1 MTMKIVRA
9 LMSCKKGAAGAEMA
23 LVTPLLIIIM
33 FGIFEAGNF
42 FWNQHIVENA
52 VRDGVR
58 FAGRKPLSEFA
69 SCVPSTAVVSETRN
83 VIRTGRVS
91 GGTPRIAGWIDGAT
105 TITVT
110 SPCSATTTSGIYVN
124 NPGGAPVVNVT
135 ATVPYNALFNNLGF
149 TTTTLNL
156 QANAQAAVMGF

>member
-1 MTMKIVRA
+1 MTMNIVRA
-9 LMSCKKGAAGAEMA
+9 LISCKNGSAAAEMA

-69 SCVPSTAVVSETRN
+69 GCAPSTSVINDTRN

-91 GGTPRIAGWIDGAT
+91 GGTPRIAGWNDGIA
-105 TITVT
+105 TITIT
-110 SPCSATTTSGIYVN
+110 GHCSATTNTGIYVN
-124 NPGGAPVVNVT
+124 NPAGAPVVTVT
-135 ATVPYNALFNNLGF
+135 ATVSYNALFNNLGF

-156 QANAQAAVMGF
+156 QADAQAAAMGF

>member
-1 MTMKIVRA
+1 MTMKTVRA
-9 LMSCKKGAAGAEMA
+9 LISCNYGSAGAEMA

-58 FAGRKPLSEFA
+58 FAGRKPMSEYA
-69 SCVPSTAVVSETRN
+69 GCVPSSSVIDEIRN
-83 VIRTGRVS
+83 VTRTGRVS
-91 GGTPRIAGWIDGAT
+91 GGTPRIANWTNGAA

-110 SPCSATTTSGIYVN
+110 SPCRIGTRTGIYVN
-124 NPGGAPVVNVT
+124 NAAGAPVVSVT
-135 ATVPYNALFNNLGF
+135 ATVTYDALFNKLGI
-149 TTTTLNL
+149 TTTNLTL
-156 QANAQAAVMGF
+156 QANAQTAVMGF